1 VRAANDAAAAV
12 AQDEPIVPLPEGAT
26 MPPTYRRL
34 TTRFTCADLTD
45 PFGFG
50 RRADVVS
57 DADTSRPPR
66 TRPAEQR

>member
-1 VRAANDAAAAV
+1 MDASSHCPK
-12 AQDEPIVPLPEGAT
+12 EHT

-50 RRADVVS
+50 RRADVVG
-57 DADTSRPPR
+57 DADASRPPR
-66 TRPAEQR
+66 TRPAGQR